1 MYKHHAVSE
10 KYVSFSRYDW
20 LTEYYFVRSQK
31 NHSLENNIFGKL
43 SNLTT
48 ITAFFNLEIKL
59 INQISLNMWIT
70 QTISLETM

>member
-1 MYKHHAVSE
+1 MFHLA
-10 KYVSFSRYDW
+10 DMID

-59 INQISLNMWIT
+59 INQISLNM
-70 QTISLETM
+70 